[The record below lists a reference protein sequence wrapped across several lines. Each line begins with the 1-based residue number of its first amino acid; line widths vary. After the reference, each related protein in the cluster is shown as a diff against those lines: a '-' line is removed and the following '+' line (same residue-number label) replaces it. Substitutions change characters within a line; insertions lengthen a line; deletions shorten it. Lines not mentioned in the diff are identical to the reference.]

1 MLCWGNAVNVIYI
14 IVHQGVKV
22 IEMQIHITPEV
33 KRKLDERKIIP
44 EEPYYK
50 VITRLLEATQ

>member
-1 MLCWGNAVNVIYI
+1 
-14 IVHQGVKV
+14 
-22 IEMQIHITPEV
+22 MQIHITPDV